1 MTADCERAAE
11 VRAWL
16 TRAAADV
23 RAAEHDQTA
32 MPPLAGDSVFHAQQ
46 AIEKC
51 LKAFLTSHD
60 RRFRKTHDL
69 VELGQGCVEVDRS
82 LEDVLREAAPMT
94 EYAWRYRYPGDV
106 EEPMAEEVEEA
117 LKSASAPPVAFSAPP
132 RATCRARSPLP
143 ARARSPRRRAGP
155 GVQ

>member
-1 MTADCERAAE
+1 MTADRERAAE

-69 VELGQGCVEVDRS
+69 VELGQAVSRWIGHSRMCSV
-82 LEDVLREAAPMT
+82 
-94 EYAWRYRYPGDV
+94 
-106 EEPMAEEVEEA
+106 
-117 LKSASAPPVAFSAPP
+117 
-132 RATCRARSPLP
+132 
-143 ARARSPRRRAGP
+143 RRRP
-155 GVQ
+155 